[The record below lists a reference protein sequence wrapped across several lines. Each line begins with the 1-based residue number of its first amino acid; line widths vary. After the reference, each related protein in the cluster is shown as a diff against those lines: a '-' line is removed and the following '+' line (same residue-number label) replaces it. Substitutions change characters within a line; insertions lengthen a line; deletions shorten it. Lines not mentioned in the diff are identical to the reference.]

1 MRDALSI
8 FRVIDLCRREG
19 TCAMACLR
27 KIIPYCGII
36 NDQNSARLLAHLEK
50 SILNN
55 VTMMGGGSLYDVRFA
70 SAANGNVPTSSSSGA
85 AAAKP
90 KAKPGGEATVKSVT
104 GSDFAARRSVS

>member
-8 FRVIDLCRREG
+8 FRVIDLCPREG

-36 NDQNSARLLAHLEK
+36 NDQHSARLLAHLEK

-55 VTMMGGGSLYDVRFA
+55 VTMMGEGSLYDVRC
-70 SAANGNVPTSSSSGA
+70 ANAVAGNAPTSYSSGA

-90 KAKPGGEATVKSVT
+90 KDNLGEATVESVT